1 MVAVGYGRE
10 AEDGSQT
17 LGGRSVDELSA
28 NITTI
33 SQELNTDATT
43 IIHMWTRSANAGN
56 KAYYL
61 YLNQDK
67 TSQDRFKEFSR
78 GLGLSVRCIKDI

>member
-43 IIHMWTRSANAGN
+43 IVLKG
-56 KAYYL
+56 K
-61 YLNQDK
+61 
-67 TSQDRFKEFSR
+67 FKGAVFDISLIFS
-78 GLGLSVRCIKDI
+78 LE

>member
-17 LGGRSVDELSA
+17 LGGRSIDELSA

-43 IIHMWTRSANAGN
+43 IKHVSLTATILTLPVMS
-56 KAYYL
+56 
-61 YLNQDK
+61 
-67 TSQDRFKEFSR
+67 
-78 GLGLSVRCIKDI
+78 LS